1 MAIGISNAFVQL
13 FDAEV
18 KQAYQGARALAGVTR
33 ERSNIEGNQVKFP
46 KIGSGQ
52 ATVRVPQTDV
62 TPLNV
67 TYSQV
72 TASMTDYI
80 AAEYSDI
87 FHQQKVNF
95 DERRELVQV
104 VGNAIGRQ
112 MDQVVLDALN
122 AASSPNTVATSIGG
136 SASNLNLAKL
146 LAAKK
151 ALDTKNVPSEG
162 RVGIIHANGL
172 ASLLDETEVT
182 SSDFASVKALV
193 RGEIDTFLGFKF
205 ITLGDRDEG
214 GLPLPSTRTNFFFHK
229 DAVGMGIGMNQRSE
243 VNYVPEKTSFLVS
256 SMFSAGAVSIDDSG
270 IVKVSTTE

>member
-1 MAIGISNAFVQL
+1 MAVGISNAFVQL

-18 KQAYQGARALAGVTR
+18 KQAYQASRKLAGVTR
-33 ERSNIEGNQVKFP
+33 ERTNVEGNQVKFP
-46 KIGSGQ
+46 KIGKGT

-72 TASMTDYI
+72 TATMSDYI

-87 FHQQKVNF
+87 FSNQKVNF

-104 VGNAIGRQ
+104 VGNAIGRR
-112 MDQVVLDALN
+112 MDQLVIDALN
-122 AASSPNTVATSIGG
+122 AASSPSTVGTDIGG
-136 SASNLNLAKL
+136 SGTNMNLAKL

-162 RVGIIHANGL
+162 RCMIIHANGL
-172 ASLLDETEVT
+172 SALLDETELT
-182 SSDFASVKALV
+182 SSDFATVKALTT
-193 RGEIDTFLGFKF
+193 GEIDTFLGFKF

-214 GLPLPSTRTNFFFHK
+214 GLPLPSTRTAFAFHK
-229 DAVGMGIGMNQRSE
+229 DAVGMGIGMGQRSE
-243 VNYVPEKTSFLVS
+243 INYVPEKTSFLVS
-256 SMFSAGAVSIDDSG
+256 SMFSAGAVAIDDEG
-270 IVKVSTTE
+270 IVKISATE

>member
-1 MAIGISNAFVQL
+1 MAVGISNAFVQL

-18 KQAYQGARALAGVTR
+18 KQAYQAARQLAGVTR
-33 ERSNIEGNQVKFP
+33 ERTNVEGNQVKFP
-46 KIGSGQ
+46 KIGKGT

-72 TASMTDYI
+72 TATMSDYI

-87 FHQQKVNF
+87 FSQQKVNF

-104 VGNAIGRQ
+104 VGNAIGRV
-112 MDQVVLDALN
+112 MDQLVIDALN
-122 AASSPNTVATSIGG
+122 AASSPSTVGTDIGG
-136 SASNLNLAKL
+136 TGTNMNLAKL

-162 RVGIIHANGL
+162 RCMIIHANNL
-172 ASLLDETEVT
+172 SALLDETELT
-182 SSDFASVKALV
+182 SSDFATVKALST
-193 RGEIDTFLGFKF
+193 GEIDTFLGFKF

-214 GLPLPSTRTNFFFHK
+214 GLPLPSTRTCFAFHR
-229 DAVGMGIGMNQRSE
+229 DAIGLGIGMNQKSE
-243 VNYVPEKTSFLVS
+243 INYVPEKTSFLVS
-256 SMFSAGAVSIDDSG
+256 SMFSAGAVAIDDDG
-270 IVKVSTTE
+270 IVKISATE